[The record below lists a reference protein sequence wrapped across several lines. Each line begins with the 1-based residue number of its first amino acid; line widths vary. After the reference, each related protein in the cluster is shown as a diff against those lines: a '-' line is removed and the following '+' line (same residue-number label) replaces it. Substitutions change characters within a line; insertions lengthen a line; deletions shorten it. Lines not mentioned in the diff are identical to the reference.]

1 MIDNPIKKLISGEGA
16 TELVVQLQ
24 KIVDL
29 SVSKFLKS
37 HKIESVDYRIII
49 NHPSREDYGD
59 YSTNVALMLSS
70 RLKLTP
76 EALAQSICDEINDMI
91 RSHQNIAPISWRNGV
106 KTDDFKV
113 SDVLEKCDIAGSG
126 FINMWLNEIFLITQ
140 TSRLLSKLEP
150 VTTTQINSKK
160 QTGLLT
166 GTKIMMEFAHP
177 NTHKEFHIGHLRN
190 ISLGESLVRLLER
203 AGSEVFRAN
212 YEGDVGLHVAKAIYG
227 VKKKLALRH
236 PGSGRLIP
244 MEIGKSHDSPGVEVL
259 RKLLP
264 AEKAKFLGEGYA
276 LGSKE
281 YENEDA
287 KKEIMDLNKSIYN
300 NPYQVDL
307 WEETRGWSLEYFDT
321 VYKRLGSRFDR
332 LFFESE
338 VEKKGRDKVKEGV
351 KKGIFIEDKDGSI
364 YFPGEKYGL
373 NNCVFVT
380 REDYATYEG
389 KEIALEELEYK
400 TFPFDL
406 DIHVVANEQIN
417 FFQIAFKAVEM
428 VHPVQKGRQYH
439 LPYGMVNLKTG
450 KISSRT
456 GQVITADHLL
466 DQAKLKILKL
476 LKPGYSK
483 EDQEEIAEK
492 TAVAA
497 VKYTMLRVGPKM
509 DIAFDLEESVSFDGD
524 SGPYLLYTYA
534 RCRSVLR
541 RAVISSKKQVASSKY
556 DEINKT
562 HTTYYLLLTTEER
575 SLLRAFY
582 RFEEVVDDAVVN
594 LSPNLICSYL
604 FDLAQK
610 FNLFYSRHSILKPDN
625 KEPAYAELSSATAG
639 EQITDNREDIRHPSG
654 SRMDSLGVEKSVK
667 NFRLFLTQAT
677 SQIIKEGLYLLGIE
691 TVERM

>member
-91 RSHQNIAPISWRNGV
+91 RTDQSIAPISWRNNSNTGEI
-106 KTDDFKV
+106 TV
-113 SDVLEKCDIAGSG
+113 SDILEKCDIAGSG

-203 AGSEVFRAN
+203 VGSEVFRAN
-212 YEGDVGLHVAKAIYG
+212 YEGDVGLHVAKAIWG
-227 VKKKLALRH
+227 VRKK
-236 PGSGRLIP
+236 I
-244 MEIGKSHDSPGVEVL
+244 KSSEFRIQNL
-259 RKLLP
+259 RKLTP

-604 FDLAQK
+604 FELAQK

-639 EQITDNREDIRHPSG
+639 EQTKDNREDIRHPSG

>member
-1 MIDNPIKKLISGEGA
+1 MNDNPLKKLISGEGE
-16 TELVVQLQ
+16 TQLVIQLQ
-24 KIVDL
+24 KILDL
-29 SVSKFLKS
+29 SVSKVLKS
-37 HKIESVDYRIII
+37 KNVGDVDYRIII
-49 NHPSREDYGD
+49 DHPAREDYGD
-59 YSTNVALMLSS
+59 YSTNLALMLASK
-70 RLKLTP
+70 LKKSP
-76 EALAQSICDEINDMI
+76 RVIAQSICDEINHMI
-91 RSHQNIAPISWRNGV
+91 KTHQNIAPVSWRNNT
-106 KTDDFKV
+106 KTGEIKV

-126 FINMWLNEIFLITQ
+126 FINIWLTEIYLITQ
-140 TSRLLSKLEP
+140 SNQLLKNIKS
-150 VTTTQINSKK
+150 VTTTQNYNDGRSGILK
-160 QTGLLT
+160 GA
-166 GTKIMMEFAHP
+166 KIMVEFAHP

-212 YEGDVGLHVAKAIYG
+212 YEGDVGLHVAKAIWG
-227 VKKKLALRH
+227 VRKKIKNSEFR
-236 PGSGRLIP
+236 IQN
-244 MEIGKSHDSPGVEVL
+244 L
-259 RKLLP
+259 RKLTP

-276 LGSKE
+276 LGSKA

-300 NPYQVDL
+300 NPNQVEL
-307 WEETRGWSLEYFDT
+307 WKVTRGWSLEYFDT
-321 VYKRLGSRFDR
+321 VYKRLGSHFDR

-338 VEKKGRDKVKEGV
+338 VEKIGRDRVKEEV
-351 KKGIFIEDKDGSI
+351 KKGIFIKDKDGSI

-380 REDYATYEG
+380 RENYATYEG
-389 KEIALEELEYK
+389 KEIALEELEYR

-417 FFQIAFKAVEM
+417 FFQIAFKAVEI

-456 GQVITADHLL
+456 GQVMTADWLL
-466 DQAKLKILKL
+466 DEAKKRIFKILEHNKSN
-476 LKPGYSK
+476 YSK

-497 VKYTMLRVGPKM
+497 VKYTMLKVGPKM
-509 DIAFDLEESVSFDGD
+509 DIAFDLEESVNFDGD

-534 RCRSVLR
+534 RCQSVLR
-541 RAVISSKKQVASSKY
+541 KAVTSSKKYQVARSKY
-556 DEINKT
+556 EEINTT
-562 HTTYYLLLTTEER
+562 HTTYYLLLSTEER
-575 SLLRAFY
+575 SLLRSFY
-582 RFEEVVDDAVVN
+582 RFEEVAQDAVLN

-610 FNLFYSRHSILKPDN
+610 YNLFYGKHKILNSDN
-625 KEPAYAELSSATAG
+625 KEQTTNNKEPVYAESDLATAG
-639 EQITDNREDIRHPSG
+639 EQKT
-654 SRMDSLGVEKSVK
+654 VK
-667 NFRLFLTQAT
+667 IENKQEFRLFLTTAT
-677 SQIIKEGLYLLGIE
+677 AQIIKEGLYLLGIE

>member
-1 MIDNPIKKLISGEGA
+1 MIDNPIKNLVSGEGA

-37 HKIESVDYRIII
+37 HKIESVDYRLII
-49 NHPSREDYGD
+49 NHPSREDYVD

-91 RSHQNIAPISWRNGV
+91 RTDQSIAPISWRNNTN
-106 KTDDFKV
+106 TDEITV
-113 SDVLEKCDIAGSG
+113 SDILEKCDIAGSG

-166 GTKIMMEFAHP
+166 GSKIMVEFAHP

-190 ISLGESLVRLLER
+190 ISLGESLVRLLQR
-203 AGSEVFRAN
+203 VGSEVFRAN
-212 YEGDVGLHVAKAIYG
+212 YEGDVGLHVAKAIWG
-227 VKKKLALRH
+227 VKEKLKNPQPKADPPLAENLKIQTIR
-236 PGSGRLIP
+236 
-244 MEIGKSHDSPGVEVL
+244 KFSPQ
-259 RKLLP
+259 
-264 AEKAKFLGEGYA
+264 EKAKFLGEGYA
-276 LGSKE
+276 LGSKA
-281 YENEDA
+281 YENEEA

-300 NPYQVDL
+300 NPNQVEL

-321 VYKRLGSRFDR
+321 VYKRLGSHFDR

-338 VEKKGRDKVKEGV
+338 VEKKGRDRVRDEV
-351 KKGIFIEDKDGSI
+351 KKGIFILDKDGSI
-364 YFPGEKYGL
+364 YFPGEKFGL

-380 REDYATYEG
+380 RENYATYEG
-389 KEIALEELEYK
+389 KEIALEELEYR

-417 FFQIAFKAVEM
+417 FFVIAFKAVEM

-610 FNLFYSRHSILKPDN
+610 YNLFYSRHSILKPDN

-639 EQITDNREDIRHPSG
+639 EQITDNREDIRHPRG
-654 SRMDSLGVEKSVK
+654 SRMDSPGVEESVK
-667 NFRLFLTQAT
+667 TFRLFLTQAT
-677 SQIIKEGLYLLGIE
+677 SAIFKEGLYLLGIE
-691 TVERM
+691 TVER